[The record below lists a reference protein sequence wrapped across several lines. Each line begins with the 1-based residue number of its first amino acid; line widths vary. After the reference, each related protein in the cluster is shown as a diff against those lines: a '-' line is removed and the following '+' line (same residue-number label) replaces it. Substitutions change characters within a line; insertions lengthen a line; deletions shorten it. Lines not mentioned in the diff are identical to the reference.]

1 MGNPTID
8 KILEKLGQKDLLDIL
23 VNKLTASELNSLL
36 LEVYKMKT
44 EALSPA
50 ELLNGY
56 IANRFV
62 KPACTNPREYLQL
75 EADFYRIAEALS
87 FTPIELSPVA
97 QLGTCSVIATVNQNK
112 VISAL
117 RGTEVMADV
126 TNALALHICSLIKEM
141 EPQDREVHSPIR
153 YCTSH
158 RLIRTQKFD
167 IPGFSAHFKIF
178 CMVSSGRD
186 TGSYGFEKQHLLEH
200 ITAYKEILRQ
210 LFHIEHIKIKLIK
223 RGGYTDPEG
232 LVDRIL
238 HHIHNNTDGISIHTE
253 NPGSEHD
260 NQYYKGIQFKVNVDI
275 KGSDLEIADGGFV
288 DWSQK
293 LLGNKKERM
302 LISGMG
308 VDFLLRLMK

>member
-8 KILEKLGQKDLLDIL
+8 KILKKLGQNDLLDIL
-23 VNKLTASELNSLL
+23 VHRLTASELNSLL

-56 IANRFV
+56 ISNRFV
-62 KPACTNPREYLQL
+62 KPVGTNPREYLQL
-75 EADFYRIAEALS
+75 ESNFYRIAEAFS
-87 FTPIELSPVA
+87 FTPLELSPVA

-112 VISAL
+112 IISSL
-117 RGTEVMADV
+117 RGTEVMADA
-126 TNALALHICSLIKEM
+126 TNALALHICSLRKEM
-141 EPQDREVHSPIR
+141 ETADREGNNPIR

-178 CMVSSGRD
+178 CMVSSDRD

-200 ITAYKEILRQ
+200 IRAYKEIFEQ
-210 LFHIEHIKIKLIK
+210 LFQIRHMKVKLIK
-223 RGGYTDPEG
+223 SGGYSDPDG
-232 LVDRIL
+232 LFTRVMSHLQENI
-238 HHIHNNTDGISIHTE
+238 DGISVYAKDG
-253 NPGSEHD
+253 NAVNG
-260 NQYYKGIQFKVNVDI
+260 NNYYNGIQFKLLVDI
-275 KGSDLEIADGGFV
+275 KGIEYEIADGGFV

-293 LLGNKKERM
+293 LLGNRKERM

-308 VDFLLRLMK
+308 VDFLLGLMK